1 MRQRRILRGEA
12 AVLSALRIENI
23 AVIEQADLVF
33 HPGFNVLTGET
44 GAGKSIVIDAISAI
58 LGERAYRDMIR
69 TGAAKASVQ
78 ALFQQVPELPWFQE
92 NGIAYEEETLIQRE
106 IYLDGKNVCRVN
118 GQLLPVSI
126 LRKLGLQ
133 LVNIHGQRD
142 SQQLFDEGYHLSY
155 LDAFSGNEPLLTDY
169 GEKFEAVAALR
180 REIQRLTMDEGEKL
194 RRTESLKFQIEE
206 ISRAHLKPGEDEA
219 LEARRKLLQHAEKLS
234 DGLDAA
240 VAGLYGD
247 EDSDGA
253 AALLTQAER
262 ALAKLGGFDGALES
276 LHARVADLMY
286 QVQDVAE
293 ELRDRRADFA
303 YSADELEEIE
313 SRLDVIHRLR
323 RKYGAC
329 CRDILDYQDRAQ
341 KELDEIEFA
350 DDEIAH
356 LKTKL
361 GTAEQA
367 AWEAARA
374 LRRARQAGAVRLQ
387 ERVLEEL
394 RQLDMPRV
402 QFRCSFTETELTAS
416 GADAVAFYMSANVG
430 EALKPMNKVASGG
443 ELARIMLA
451 LKNVLAQQDRVDTL
465 IFDEVDTGVSG
476 RAAQKV
482 AEKLHAVARNKQ
494 VLCVTHLPQIAAL
507 ADTHLLI
514 AKGEREGRTYT
525 TVTELDREGRKLELA
540 RIIGGACITA
550 TTLKS
555 AEEMLTG

>member
-361 GTAEQA
+361 GTAEEA

-394 RQLDMPRV
+394 RQLDMPRG
-402 QFRCSFTETELTAS
+402 QFQCSFTETELTAS